1 MANIKISQLP
11 SLGSLTGPEQFPVVA
26 SNTTYQL
33 TANVI
38 RTFVSSGTSS
48 LSTSGSLTVN
58 SDNSITAIINGG
70 TSAVGNIGSL
80 SKPFNTV
87 FAVATSAKYADLAE
101 RYQSD
106 NNYTPGT
113 VLEFGGVAEVTAS
126 TTGHST
132 KIAGVVSTDPAYLMN
147 SSLEGSNVVDVALVG
162 RVPCQVIGT
171 INKGDCLVS
180 SNTTGVATSMVS
192 SEYQPGCIIGKALE
206 DYNSDQIGVIEIVV
220 GKL

>member
-11 SLGSLTGPEQFPVVA
+11 SLGSLSGPEQFPVVA

-33 TANVI
+33 TANVV

-48 LSTSGSLTVN
+48 LSTNGSLTVN
-58 SDNSITAIINGG
+58 SDNSSTAIINGG
-70 TSAVGNIGSL
+70 TSAIGNIGSSL
-80 SKPFNTV
+80 KPFNV
-87 FAVATSAKYADLAE
+87 VHALSTSAQYADIAE
-101 RYQSD
+101 KYQAD
-106 NNYTPGT
+106 IEYVPGT

-126 TTGHST
+126 TIGHST

-147 SSLEGSNVVDVALVG
+147 SNLEGSNVVNIALLG

-171 INKGDCLVS
+171 ISKGDCLVS

-192 SEYQPGCIIGKALE
+192 SEYQPGCVIGKALE
-206 DYNSDQIGVIEIVV
+206 DYNSDHVGVIEIVV
-220 GKL
+220 GRL